1 MTFGGTTKANVLI
14 VDDTLE
20 NLQLLSRIL
29 NADGYEARPVSS
41 GAMALQAVEA
51 DPPDLILLDINMAP
65 MGGYEVCQRLKA
77 NPATQHIPIIFVSAL
92 DEAIDKV
99 RAFALGAVD
108 YVTKPFQVAEVLAR
122 VRTHLQLEQAHAK
135 LEQSYETLR
144 KLEAMRDS
152 LVHMVV
158 HDLRSPLTALLFGLA
173 SLREELTGTVSED
186 VMQDLTTSEAA
197 AKTIVGMAND
207 LLDVSRLEDSHMPVQ
222 LATDDLVQV
231 VHKAVDAVR
240 GMQPGRQVVIEADG
254 PTHAVFDAA
263 LIRRVVENLVSN
275 GFKHTPRD
283 RPLRIRIE
291 HIDEPRVS
299 VRDEGQGIPAEFRE
313 VIFDKYGTA
322 QARDEGAYHSVGL
335 GLAFCKLAVRAHGG
349 RIGVESEVGVG
360 SEFWFTLP
368 NRTEPS

>member
-1 MTFGGTTKANVLI
+1 
-14 VDDTLE
+14 
-20 NLQLLSRIL
+20 
-29 NADGYEARPVSS
+29 
-41 GAMALQAVEA
+41 
-51 DPPDLILLDINMAP
+51 
-65 MGGYEVCQRLKA
+65 
-77 NPATQHIPIIFVSAL
+77 
-92 DEAIDKV
+92 
-99 RAFALGAVD
+99 
-108 YVTKPFQVAEVLAR
+108 
-122 VRTHLQLEQAHAK
+122 
-135 LEQSYETLR
+135 
-144 KLEAMRDS
+144 
-152 LVHMVV
+152 
-158 HDLRSPLTALLFGLA
+158 
-173 SLREELTGTVSED
+173 
-186 VMQDLTTSEAA
+186 
-197 AKTIVGMAND
+197 
-207 LLDVSRLEDSHMPVQ
+207 
-222 LATDDLVQV
+222 
-231 VHKAVDAVR
+231 
-240 GMQPGRQVVIEADG
+240 MQPGRQVVIEADG

-360 SEFWFTLP
+360 SEFWFSLP